1 MCVTLELSTGQNVSL
16 SEVGFEPTPSERT
29 ATLTQRLRPLGHPDM
44 DTVGRELTKIKTI
57 YSWAGRMEMQTIL
70 NSHWQTSCSSEV
82 GSGMAEGHSG
92 GLLVQDQ
99 GQDQGQVY

>member
-1 MCVTLELSTGQNVSL
+1 
-16 SEVGFEPTPSERT
+16 
-29 ATLTQRLRPLGHPDM
+29 
-44 DTVGRELTKIKTI
+44 
-57 YSWAGRMEMQTIL
+57 MEMETIL

-82 GSGMAEGHSG
+82 GSGMAEGG